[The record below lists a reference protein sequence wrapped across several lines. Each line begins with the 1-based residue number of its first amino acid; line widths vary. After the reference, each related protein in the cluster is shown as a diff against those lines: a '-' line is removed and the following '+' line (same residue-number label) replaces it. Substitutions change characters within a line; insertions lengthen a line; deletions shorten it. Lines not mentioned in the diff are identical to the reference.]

1 MYYCS
6 NYLLAVL
13 FCVVTMFCWGS
24 WGNTQKLAGKTWRYE
39 LFYWDYV
46 IGVVLFALVSGLT
59 AGSFGGGEW
68 GFVANL
74 KQASAANLGSAFLG
88 GIVFNAANILL
99 AAAISI
105 AGMSVAFPVGIGLAL
120 VLGVVV
126 NYVGAPKG
134 DPVMLFG
141 GVALIVAAILCNAFA
156 YRLKALAGNG
166 RAVCPQTAEN
176 GALGTTRP
184 TMNGG
189 VGKGIALSVVC
200 GVLMAFFYRFI
211 ARTMDMDFAAA
222 APQPGMMTPYS
233 AFFVFA
239 LGIFA
244 SNFVFNAIA
253 MRHPVSGE
261 PITEREY
268 FRGGF
273 AIHLVGILGGLIWGL
288 GNGINLVAAGKA
300 GAAISYGLGQGATL
314 VSALWGILVWR
325 EFKGAPK
332 NAVALNLAM
341 FVLFIAGLGAI
352 IAAGESKEDAPK
364 EPVKVIFDTD
374 MIEDF
379 DDVGALACLHAL
391 ADAGECEILATVS
404 STHGNASVGVIEVI
418 NRYYGRADLPVGA
431 PKGMG
436 IMGAFAGAK
445 EKVDPAAPLGERK
458 GGDGGHYKYR
468 KLLADYQGWYRYAD
482 SDDAPDANDVYRR
495 VLAAQPDNSVV
506 ICTVGFL
513 TNMRRL
519 LETKPDAV
527 SPLNGRE
534 LVAKKVKK
542 WVAMACRYPDGK
554 EYNSQWDPESS
565 RIALDLW
572 PTTVVFSDWSYG
584 FDIFAGRAIA
594 EAPAAGRNP
603 VRDVFAGNIPSRD
616 EVAADPAKWL
626 RRCFGMGG
634 RSSWDETAVLAAVR
648 GEDSYFNVNRG
659 RYRMVGRDG
668 ADEWAPDENGPHV
681 RITEKMPKA
690 EVGRIIDELIMR
702 RPKILH

>member
-1 MYYCS
+1 MYYCN

-68 GFVANL
+68 SFVANL

-126 NYVGAPKG
+126 NYLGAPKG
-134 DPVMLFG
+134 DPLLLFG
-141 GVALIVAAILCNAFA
+141 GVALIVLAILCNAAA
-156 YRLKALAGNG
+156 YGIKASAAKDATSA
-166 RAVCPQTAEN
+166 R
-176 GALGTTRP
+176 
-184 TMNGG
+184 G

-253 MRHPVSGE
+253 MRHPVSGG
-261 PITEREY
+261 PITEKEY
-268 FRGGF
+268 FKGSV
-273 AIHLVGILGGLIWGL
+273 AIHLVGVLGGLIWGL

-332 NAVALNLAM
+332 KAGLLNLAM
-341 FVLFIAGLGAI
+341 FVLFMAGLGAI
-352 IAAGESKEDAPK
+352 IKAG
-364 EPVKVIFDTD
+364 
-374 MIEDF
+374 
-379 DDVGALACLHAL
+379 
-391 ADAGECEILATVS
+391 
-404 STHGNASVGVIEVI
+404 
-418 NRYYGRADLPVGA
+418 
-431 PKGMG
+431 
-436 IMGAFAGAK
+436 
-445 EKVDPAAPLGERK
+445 
-458 GGDGGHYKYR
+458 
-468 KLLADYQGWYRYAD
+468 Q
-482 SDDAPDANDVYRR
+482 
-495 VLAAQPDNSVV
+495 
-506 ICTVGFL
+506 
-513 TNMRRL
+513 
-519 LETKPDAV
+519 
-527 SPLNGRE
+527 
-534 LVAKKVKK
+534 
-542 WVAMACRYPDGK
+542 
-554 EYNSQWDPESS
+554 
-565 RIALDLW
+565 
-572 PTTVVFSDWSYG
+572 
-584 FDIFAGRAIA
+584 
-594 EAPAAGRNP
+594 
-603 VRDVFAGNIPSRD
+603 
-616 EVAADPAKWL
+616 
-626 RRCFGMGG
+626 
-634 RSSWDETAVLAAVR
+634 
-648 GEDSYFNVNRG
+648 
-659 RYRMVGRDG
+659 
-668 ADEWAPDENGPHV
+668 
-681 RITEKMPKA
+681 
-690 EVGRIIDELIMR
+690 
-702 RPKILH
+702 